1 MNINFLN
8 PQSTERGCEV
18 IKQLHRYLSS
28 SLPNA
33 SISTGLKKN
42 HLNITYGYLGFFS
55 RLLHQSPNT
64 LYHPYFPPSFII
76 DHSYS
81 CEATKYS
88 LFRLCS
94 MNTSLNSLSF
104 GSQFVIDSH
113 KNAIYQSLLST
124 QELNSLEISYPL
136 SSFTLSASTPISLLI
151 KLSSVASSIIP
162 FSDKCL
168 GPLNAHQLVSSWLNA
183 KRTSSVETQ
192 FITDIKPWESTLLPS
207 TGEVRFR
214 QHQVV
219 RSSIKF
225 DHLSEVVCP
234 HSMFCVPFI
243 LNLVPTYLSSNHPLH
258 SYLGSYVHFGSYK
271 EALDATYNAI
281 LNISV
286 SLPRFAKMMQ
296 YLIDL
301 SKYT

>member
-18 IKQLHRYLSS
+18 IKQLYRYLSPS
-28 SLPNA
+28 FPNA

-64 LYHPYFPPSFII
+64 LHHPYFPPSFII

-81 CEATKYS
+81 CEATKYA
-88 LFRLCS
+88 LFRLCP
-94 MNTSLNSLSF
+94 MNISLNSLSF
-104 GSQFVIDSH
+104 GSQFVTDSH
-113 KNAIYQSLLST
+113 KNAIYQSLLSA
-124 QELNSLEISYPL
+124 QQLNSVEISYPL
-136 SSFTLSASTPISLLI
+136 SSFTPSASTSISLLI

-162 FSDKCL
+162 FSDRYF
-168 GPLNAHQLVSSWLNA
+168 GPLNAHQLVSSWLNSKQKNSA
-183 KRTSSVETQ
+183 QTQ
-192 FITDIKPWESTLLPS
+192 FLTAIKSWESTLLPS

-214 QHQVV
+214 QHNVV
-219 RSSIKF
+219 RYPIEF
-225 DHLSEVVCP
+225 QHLSEVVCP

-243 LNLVPTYLSSNHPLH
+243 LNMVPTYLSSNHPLH
-258 SYLGSYVHFGSYK
+258 SYLGSYVYFNSRK

-286 SLPRFAKMMQ
+286 SLPRFGKVMQ
-296 YLIDL
+296 YLIDF
-301 SKYT
+301 SKYR